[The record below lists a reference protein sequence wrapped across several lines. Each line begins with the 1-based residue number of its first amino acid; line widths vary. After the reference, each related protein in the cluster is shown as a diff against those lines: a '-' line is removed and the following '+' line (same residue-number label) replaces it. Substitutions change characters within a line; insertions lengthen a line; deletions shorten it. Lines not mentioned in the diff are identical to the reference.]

1 MAIDSDL
8 IASMIR
14 LWLRLRALIVF
25 LVYPGCERNSV
36 SVNLVQNTIA
46 VGSAIN
52 TDHDVVSRS
61 PVRAR
66 SHAH

>member
-1 MAIDSDL
+1 
-8 IASMIR
+8 MI
-14 LWLRLRALIVF
+14 RLRALIVF